1 MGYKKSIR
9 PTRTIFQGGLHMA
22 GACRLPPPWNGCEK
36 GTDFCFKGDGPQA
49 RHTIDAN
56 GTIHTFH
63 LNHYFDE
70 QVTESDIKLVDA
82 QSEGVL
88 NHLQYRRLFNG
99 ASAGAR
105 AAKGEYATSHFSKVY
120 EALERR
126 GLAMAIELPPGNPRP
141 FSSPDHE
148 WMVLLK
154 LHEKIDSA
162 MKQALNGKSI
172 SLDPSS
178 LGSPLSKINLN
189 DILPVADRIK
199 TSASLTDGAS
209 GVSSVNDSNALDEAE
224 LDYLSYYPQDSA
236 PEFQSLP
243 AFSDDMSE
251 LFLAAMIERE
261 DDSWDL
267 HLTSFMISHIMIEP
281 DETGGRAHNVRNDK
295 ETLTVWSRAIVAF
308 KKAEYLPSG
317 MRAGPKF
324 SCKISHASGEAAYT
338 VEGKSQCKCLF
349 FLLFISFS
357 TPVWCGACHS
367 TISWPH

>member
-1 MGYKKSIR
+1 MG
-9 PTRTIFQGGLHMA
+9 
-22 GACRLPPPWNGCEK
+22 GACRLPPPWNGCGK
-36 GTDFCFKGDGPQA
+36 GTDFCFKGKGPQP

-70 QVTESDIKLVDA
+70 QVTESDTKLVDA
-82 QSEGVL
+82 QSEGVI
-88 NHLQYRRLFNG
+88 NHLQYRRLHNG
-99 ASAGAR
+99 ASASAR

-126 GLAMAIELPPGNPRP
+126 GLAMAIELPPVNPRP
-141 FSSPDHE
+141 YPNHDHE
-148 WMVLLK
+148 WIVFVK

-162 MKQALNGKSI
+162 MKPALNDKSI
-172 SLDPSS
+172 WLDPGS
-178 LGSPLSKINLN
+178 LGSPLLEINLN
-189 DILPVADRIK
+189 DILPVADRVR
-199 TSASLTDGAS
+199 TSASLTDGVS
-209 GVSSVNDSNALDEAE
+209 GVSSVNGTKALDVADIDYRSDYP
-224 LDYLSYYPQDSA
+224 LDSGPKL
-236 PEFQSLP
+236 QSLP

-267 HLTSFMISHIMIEP
+267 HLTSFMISHTMIEP
-281 DETGGRAHNVRNDK
+281 NEKGSSARNVRNDK

-324 SCKISHASGEAAYT
+324 FCKISHASGEAAYT
-338 VEGKSQCKCLF
+338 VEGKSQCRYHFFFSLF
-349 FLLFISFS
+349 
-357 TPVWCGACHS
+357 HS
-367 TISWPH
+367 